1 MTVPNA
7 TTFIIEQ
14 VLNGWNGS
22 VAGDLIETVVV
33 TQTKHGPF
41 KSDDADADRQPPPP
55 RLSF

>member
-1 MTVPNA
+1 MPNA